1 MAALPPPPE
10 AAWGFSPSEQ
20 ELDGAQLKIMES
32 HSSVSLHR
40 SKSPASESE
49 DEIEFVG
56 EGPLRPILE
65 CIDLVSSEDEEPNS
79 SSYVH
84 RPSKRKD
91 HIDYQKERVAS
102 TLDRLARHVEVE
114 KQQKEEKNKAFK
126 EKVDSQY
133 AHGLQELEF
142 IRGHSDTEA
151 ARLCVDQWLKMPG
164 LKPGSVNGGKRGAC
178 KRAAQ
183 TQLNSSPKHCPVM
196 HCNREFD
203 NVHLLL
209 GHLQRF
215 DHSPCDPTVTLR
227 GPPNN
232 AVACVICCERFS
244 TSQQYSDHLL
254 SKLNENDGHK
264 KGLPPQHIQCF
275 ACPNCFLLFTKSE
288 QCLQHMSGKKHFL
301 QVSQLNDEM
310 KTGHP
315 LPFPTYAKNLLI
327 SLCKEVPFQVK
338 CISCYKIL
346 RSHMELTAHFRMRCH
361 NSGPVALSKKSISQ
375 VAEIFKTKGYCENC
389 DELFANKNQIT
400 QHKQTTQHN
409 IRVFTTM
416 EESILMF
423 CHINGKQKNQSYL
436 CHIVDRSRP
445 LLKRHLASN
454 ESASKMGSTPSK
466 RKSDLKGNNEDN
478 VANQSQGSACKVKAW
493 FCECLQKFFTEELVE
508 NHILSANRI
517 CHKCAVCGKLAE
529 NSSIIR
535 LHMSRFHGGAHLT
548 NFLLWCRACSADLR
562 EEDIMGH
569 ITEFHGGHS
578 YYYEQDVED
587 EPMPCA
593 SDTACISAGED
604 KDCISSPMEVSPE
617 RSPIAGKWQCRICE
631 EMFES
636 EESVKQHCMSLE
648 SHAFH
653 RYSCGLCRNHFRK
666 VGTLERHFQEHHNQE
681 TQTTKYFCGLCG
693 HLFFDTEEEFLI
705 HYTEIHS
712 TDYTFVPEQMEVSIK
727 KEEDFL
733 PVEQG
738 DLLTCGCRTTYVSK
752 INRKNDY
759 ENCQKTMLEKGNLWF
774 RCCLCS
780 ATAQNIADLKNHLKS
795 HTSLKPKGEMYVIR
809 CAACNKNF
817 NDLPSAH
824 QHYHMKHCFLQK
836 PDISSLASESEN
848 TVFKFTASGACQV
861 RKPHRLQFQTSPS
874 KTQDRPQL
882 SPLQKPIEQRKEN
895 NEDSAHAEELSEN
908 GDLPDLDYL
917 STMTHIVLVDLD
929 NWGSFFTQLPANLNQ
944 GTFIWGFQG
953 GYSNWKPPVQCKIYN
968 YLKRI
973 GCFFLHPR
981 CGTRREAADFA
992 LCVHAGRLDEHL
1004 PKQIP
1009 FTVLSGDK
1017 SFLELENQF
1026 KMTQRSACILNP
1038 HHIEGDMMC
1047 ALLNS
1052 ISDTTK
1058 GSDSEE
1064 DEDMEVTVK
1073 RSLEEIKNQ
1082 EAFLPRVTTVVPS
1095 QNVEQDVELQ
1105 EAIQRSLE
1113 EM

>member
-1 MAALPPPPE
+1 
-10 AAWGFSPSEQ
+10 
-20 ELDGAQLKIMES
+20 MES
-32 HSSVSLHR
+32 HSSVSLHK
-40 SKSPASESE
+40 SESPASESE
-49 DEIEFVG
+49 DEIEFIG
-56 EGPLRPILE
+56 EGHLRPVLE

-84 RPSKRKD
+84 RHTKRKD

-164 LKPGSVNGGKRGAC
+164 LKPGSVNGGKRGAY
-178 KRAAQ
+178 KQAAQ
-183 TQLNSSPKHCPVM
+183 MQVNSRPKCCPVM

-215 DHSPCDPTVTLR
+215 DHSPCDPTVTLH
-227 GPPNN
+227 GPPYN
-232 AVACVICCERFS
+232 AVACVICCERFA

-275 ACPNCFLLFTKSE
+275 ACPKCFLLFTKSE
-288 QCLQHMSGKKHFL
+288 ECLQHMSGKNHFL
-301 QVSQLNDEM
+301 HVPELSDEM
-310 KTGHP
+310 KPGLP
-315 LPFPTYAKNLLI
+315 LPFPSYAKNLLI

-346 RSHMELTAHFRMRCH
+346 GSHMELTAHFRTCCH
-361 NSGPVALSKKSISQ
+361 NSGPVALSRKSISQ
-375 VAEIFKTKGYCENC
+375 VAEIFKTEGHCENC
-389 DELFANKNQIT
+389 DELFDDKNQIN

-423 CHINGKQKNQSYL
+423 CHINGKHKNQSHL
-436 CHIVDRSRP
+436 CHITDWSRS
-445 LLKRHLASN
+445 LLKRHLTSN
-454 ESASKMGSTPSK
+454 ESTSKMGSTPSK
-466 RKSDLKGNNEDN
+466 QKCDLKSNNEDN
-478 VANQSQGSACKVKAW
+478 VANQNQGSACKVKAW
-493 FCECLQKFFTEELVE
+493 YCECLQKFFTEDSVE
-508 NHILSANRI
+508 KHILAANRI

-548 NFLLWCRACSADLR
+548 NFLLWCRACSVDFR

-569 ITEFHGGHS
+569 VTEFHGGHS
-578 YYYEQDVED
+578 YYYEQEAVED
-587 EPMPCA
+587 EPKPST
-593 SDTACISAGED
+593 SDTAYISAGKG
-604 KDCISSPMEVSPE
+604 KDCISSPMELSPE
-617 RSPIAGKWQCRICE
+617 RSPIMGKWQCRICE

-648 SHAFH
+648 SHLFH

-666 VGTLERHFQEHHNQE
+666 VETLQRHFQEHHNQE
-681 TQTTKYFCGLCG
+681 AQTKYFCGLCG

-705 HYTEIHS
+705 HYKEIHS
-712 TDYTFVPEQMEVSIK
+712 VDYTFVPEQVEVSIK

-733 PVEQG
+733 PVEQE
-738 DLLTCGCRTTYVSK
+738 DLLTCGCQTTYVSK
-752 INRKNDY
+752 VNRRNDY
-759 ENCQKTMLEKGNLWF
+759 ENCQKAMLEKGNLWF
-774 RCCLCS
+774 RCCYCS

-795 HTSLKPKGEMYVIR
+795 HTLLKPKGEMYVVK

-817 NDLPSAH
+817 NDLFSAH
-824 QHYHMKHCFLQK
+824 QHYHMKHCFVQK
-836 PDISSLASESEN
+836 PDLSSLASESE
-848 TVFKFTASGACQV
+848 KTASGACV
-861 RKPHRLQFQTSPS
+861 VSKAHGLQFQASPS

-882 SPLQKPIEQRKEN
+882 SPLQGPIEGKKEN
-895 NEDSAHAEELSEN
+895 IEDSAHCEELSAN

-929 NWGSFFTQLPANLNQ
+929 NWGSFFTDLPANLNQ

-973 GCFFLHPR
+973 GCFFLHPH
-981 CGTRREAADFA
+981 CGTRREASDFA

-1026 KMTQRSACILNP
+1026 KLTQRSVCILNP
-1038 HHIEGDMMC
+1038 HRIEGDMMC

-1058 GSDSEE
+1058 GSDSDE
-1064 DEDMEVTVK
+1064 DEDVKLTMK
-1073 RSLEEIKNQ
+1073 RSLEEINKQ
-1082 EAFLPRVTTVVPS
+1082 E
-1095 QNVEQDVELQ
+1095 EQDVELQ
-1105 EAIQRSLE
+1105 EAIRRSLE
-1113 EM
+1113 EK